1 MNDFWFTFAA
11 QIVNFLVLVALLRWL
26 LYGRIVRAM
35 HDRKAKIQN
44 RLEEAEQWRRE
55 AEMTAHEHEEKVRE
69 IEQRREQMLE
79 SARGQAQEEGERWR
93 REAREEVGRKRQQ
106 WEESFRRERRELLSE
121 VRRQAGHA
129 GVEAARRTLEQLAD
143 VDLESRICDRFAER
157 LRELDG
163 QQRDEIARHLGDG
176 EDVVSIRSAFNVS
189 QERRKRLRETLR
201 ETIGYNAAIEFEQA
215 SDLICGLEL
224 DVGGYRF
231 GWNVK
236 QFLHD
241 LELEFD
247 DKMEAES

>member
-55 AEMTAHEHEEKVRE
+55 AEKAAHEHEEEVRA

-79 SARGQAQEEGERWR
+79 AARNQAQEEGERLR
-93 REAREEVGRKRQQ
+93 REAREDVDRKRRQ
-106 WEESFRRERRELLSE
+106 WEEAFRRERRDLLSE

-143 VDLESRICDRFAER
+143 VDLEARIWDRFAER
-157 LRELDG
+157 LRKLDD

>member
-35 HDRKAKIQN
+35 QDREAKIQN
-44 RLEEAEQWRRE
+44 RLEEAEERRRE
-55 AEMTAHEHEEKVRE
+55 AEKTAREHEEKKRE

-79 SARGQAQEEGERWR
+79 EARNQAQEEGERWR
-93 REAREEVGRKRQQ
+93 REAREDVERKRQQ
-106 WEESFRRERRELLSE
+106 WEEAFRRERRDLLSE

-157 LRELDG
+157 LREIDD

-176 EDVVSIRSAFNVS
+176 EDVVSIRSSFDVS
-189 QERRKRLRETLR
+189 KERRNQLRDALREA
-201 ETIGYNAAIEFEQA
+201 IGYNAEVEFEQA
-215 SDLICGLEL
+215 SDLLCGLEL

-247 DKMEAES
+247 DRMEAES